1 MNTLTIGE
9 IAIHRNDNHNHLYS
23 LNDLH
28 KAAGG
33 EERHK
38 PSNFMRLDTTQAL
51 IAELNSSSSSGL
63 RNINSRCSD
72 LSIINF
78 DVVRG
83 KGKEQGTFVCKE
95 IVYSYAM
102 WISPAF
108 QIQVIRAYDEWIFS
122 KSTPSVR
129 HKYGIGDIGRMQ
141 AIGVKQNSSPSPSLS
156 KQIELGRS
164 IVKMGRL
171 LKQTVIATDPWA
183 HAQYLAFIKKYCE
196 VTGTECIDPA
206 LIGTRTIN
214 DPPEIVRFWDT
225 FESINGG
232 IQNLFNHSCCPDQ
245 EIALKLSQIYGH
257 CQTQGISFP
266 EHKILRPML
275 LKSDRYR
282 YAGNAPI
289 HSRLWHKTIR
299 CMVFTKN

>member
-1 MNTLTIGE
+1 MNELTIGE
-9 IAIHRNDNHNHLYS
+9 IAIHRNDNHLYS

-28 KAAGG
+28 AAAGG

-51 IAELNSSSSSGL
+51 IAELNSPYMTGL
-63 RNINSRCSD
+63 TGRCSD

-83 KGKEQGTFVCKE
+83 KGKDQGTFVCKE
-95 IVYSYAM
+95 LVYSYAM

-108 QIQVIRAYDEWIFS
+108 HIQVIRAYDEWIFS

-141 AIGVKQNSSPSPSLS
+141 AIGVKQNSSPSLS
-156 KQIELGRS
+156 KQIELSRS
-164 IVKMGRL
+164 LEKMGRM

-183 HAQYLAFIKKYCE
+183 KAQYIAMLKNYCE

-206 LIGTRTIN
+206 LIGARVIN
-214 DPPEIVRFWDT
+214 DPPEIVHFWDT
-225 FESINGG
+225 FEAINGG
-232 IQNLFNHSCCPDQ
+232 VQNLFNHSSCPDQ

-266 EHKILRPML
+266 EHNILRPLL
-275 LKSDRYR
+275 LKSERYR
-282 YAGNAPI
+282 YAGNTPVW
-289 HSRLWHKTIR
+289 SRLWRKTIR
-299 CMVFTKN
+299 CMIFTKN